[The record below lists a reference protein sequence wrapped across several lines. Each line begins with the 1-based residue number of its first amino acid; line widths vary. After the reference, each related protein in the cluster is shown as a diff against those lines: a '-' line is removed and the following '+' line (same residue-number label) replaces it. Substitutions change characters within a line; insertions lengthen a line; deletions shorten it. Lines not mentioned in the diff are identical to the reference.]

1 LRLVSRQLYWPMP
14 FSQLRPSGRVL
25 PTDQVGANKPRQ
37 MKPDIEYL
45 LNIARRYLAKQLIF
59 LALPTDK

>member
-1 LRLVSRQLYWPMP
+1 MP

-37 MKPDIEYL
+37 IKPDIEYL